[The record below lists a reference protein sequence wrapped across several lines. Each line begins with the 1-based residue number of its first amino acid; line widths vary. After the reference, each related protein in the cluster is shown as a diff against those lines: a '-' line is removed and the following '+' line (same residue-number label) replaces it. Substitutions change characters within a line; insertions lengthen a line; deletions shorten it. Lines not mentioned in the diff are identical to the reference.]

1 MSEASGSA
9 ILAGNPAPVQDAG
22 NMSGTPVTAVQD
34 APATAANAA
43 WYDSIQDSDLKGYVQ
58 NKGWS
63 DPADL
68 AVGYRNLEKLLG
80 GEKIPMPKGQDD
92 AEGWQR
98 VYDALGRPKSAEDYK
113 LSVPDGFDPGFATEA
128 AQQFHKLG
136 LSAQQAQALTEWFN
150 GTQTGAVEAFQQQ
163 AAAQAETEI
172 QDLRREWGG
181 AWEENVE
188 LGRRAAR
195 EFGLSDEKLSAIES
209 ALGTGEMLKFMSRVG
224 RGLVEHNFES
234 GRGTQGF
241 GMTPDAARQRVA
253 ALRQDAG
260 WSAKYLSG
268 DADARAEMAKL
279 MQLAFPE

>member
-9 ILAGNPAPVQDAG
+9 LLAGNPAPAQDAG
-22 NMSGTPVTAVQD
+22 TE
-34 APATAANAA
+34 TAAQQQAANTA
-43 WYDSIQDSDLKGYVQ
+43 WYDSISDADLKGYVQ

-98 VYDALGRPKSAEDYK
+98 VYDALGRPKSADDYK
-113 LSVPDGFDPGFATEA
+113 LPVPDGFDPGFAKEA
-128 AQQFHKLG
+128 ANQFHNLG

-150 GTQTGAVEAFQQQ
+150 GTQTQAVEQFQQAQ
-163 AAAQAETEI
+163 SAQAEAEI
-172 QDLRREWGG
+172 RELQREWGN

-195 EFGLSDEKLSAIES
+195 EFGLSDDKLSAMEG
-209 ALGTGEMLKFMSRVG
+209 ALGTKEMLEFMSRVG
-224 RGLVEHNFES
+224 RGLIEHNFES
-234 GRGTQGF
+234 GKTTTGF
-241 GMTPDAARQRVA
+241 GMTPEAARQRVN
-253 ALRQDAG
+253 ALRQDPG
-260 WSAKYLSG
+260 WTTKYLSG
-268 DADARAEMAKL
+268 DADARSEMSKL
-279 MQLAFPE
+279 MQLAYPE